1 IILTTANAV
10 LQKLPPQAAI
20 AEQVISARPGNQLD
34 MNDLA
39 SRLERNGFERVSTV
53 RDIGEFAVRGGI
65 LDLYAPGA
73 EEPLRLDFFG
83 DTLETIRAFD
93 PASQRTTGT
102 RKEFVLQPMSE
113 ITLSPDMISR
123 FRKNYVAMFGA
134 PQRDDALYQAI
145 SEGRRFAGME
155 HWLPLFYDEL
165 ETVFDHAGSMPVVF
179 DHLVQ
184 EALTERHA
192 TVVGHFESLLRQS
205 EGNEPGSDSVPYK
218 PVKPEA
224 LYLTPKEVEDS
235 AAACGLRIDLTPFGA
250 PEVSGRTII
259 HANVQKGRSFSE
271 ERAATEIN
279 LFEAVVQYIAGL
291 RSEGKKVLIA
301 AWSEG
306 SLDRLLQVL
315 DEHGLQKIET
325 VDRLSTVKAL
335 SRDKITATVLAVE

>member
-1 IILTTANAV
+1 MPVFSKLGLKSSSASGANRHIVIDGVADGYEAFCLIRLVEEIGERGPIMYIVRDGQRIADLEQVLSFVAPDMPVLHLPAWDCLPYDRVSPGADAAARRLTALGALAALRKAPHPAIILTTANAV

-155 HWLPLFYDEL
+155 HWLPLFYDRL
-165 ETVFDHAGSMPVVF
+165 DTVFDHADDMPVVF
-179 DHLVQ
+179 DHLVH
-184 EALTERHA
+184 EALTNA
-192 TVVGHFESLLRQS
+192 TPWLS
-205 EGNEPGSDSVPYK
+205 
-218 PVKPEA
+218 
-224 LYLTPKEVEDS
+224 
-235 AAACGLRIDLTPFGA
+235 
-250 PEVSGRTII
+250 II
-259 HANVQKGRSFSE
+259 TRRG
-271 ERAATEIN
+271 
-279 LFEAVVQYIAGL
+279 
-291 RSEGKKVLIA
+291 
-301 AWSEG
+301 
-306 SLDRLLQVL
+306 
-315 DEHGLQKIET
+315 
-325 VDRLSTVKAL
+325 
-335 SRDKITATVLAVE
+335 